1 MNYLSLLLGL
11 GTEQLYT
18 YYFEVRNFLCWCFLN
33 ANSLRGLSVV
43 VTSHTHTC
51 TSPDSPVS
59 NEDVSGQSWRIW
71 SGDKRKEKNLVF
83 YFWLEP
89 NFPLSQSDNRCQAEK
104 IMSCECYV
112 FQQRLVWGREWG
124 NWGTR
129 GREPGISTTSASLVT
144 ASEIVETQK
153 LASFSALFPPFCL

>member
-1 MNYLSLLLGL
+1 MHTPALPQTHLWVMKMSQDKAGEY
-11 GTEQLYT
+11 
-18 YYFEVRNFLCWCFLN
+18 EVGIKGR
-33 ANSLRGLSVV
+33 
-43 VTSHTHTC
+43 
-51 TSPDSPVS
+51 
-59 NEDVSGQSWRIW
+59 
-71 SGDKRKEKNLVF
+71 RKKLVF

-112 FQQRLVWGREWG
+112 FQQWLVWGREWG

-153 LASFSALFPPFCL
+153 LASFSALFPPFCLQYKCCYSARNAEVCSCRAKNDCCWL